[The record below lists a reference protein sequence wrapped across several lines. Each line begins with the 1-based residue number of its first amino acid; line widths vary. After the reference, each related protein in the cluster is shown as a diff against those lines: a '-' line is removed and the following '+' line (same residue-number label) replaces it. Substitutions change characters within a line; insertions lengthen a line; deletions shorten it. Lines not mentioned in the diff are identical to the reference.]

1 MYEKTFRNRLIEL
14 RENAGVSARDLSL
27 SLGQSESYINR
38 IENGKMMPSMTV
50 FFYMCDYFKI
60 SPAEFFQN
68 DSVSADI
75 FRANEKLSRLP
86 REKRKHILSVIMD
99 L

>member
-1 MYEKTFRNRLIEL
+1 MYEEQFRNRLIEL
-14 RENAGVSARDLSL
+14 RTNAGISARDMSL

-50 FFYMCDYFKI
+50 FFYICDYFHLT
-60 SPAEFFQN
+60 PAEFFQN
-68 DSVSADI
+68 DSLSEDI
-75 FRANEKLSRLP
+75 FRANQKLSRLS
-86 REKRKHILSVIMD
+86 REKLTHIISVIMD